1 MGDCDSYFLM
11 AEKRKKVEME
21 LVRNQKQSTL
31 GSAVFQNRK
40 KKQKWVFISRK
51 AGKVKLY
58 WLLQSKWHRKN
69 ENSPETYW
77 KICKKI

>member
-1 MGDCDSYFLM
+1 MTQKAKPIGILIVGRVGDCDSYFLM

-40 KKQKWVFISRK
+40 KKQK
-51 AGKVKLY
+51 
-58 WLLQSKWHRKN
+58 
-69 ENSPETYW
+69 
-77 KICKKI
+77 